1 MRYDDARRLHNE
13 DQVIVRKTKQ
23 VLMVVETRLVAP
35 EKTAGLAPA
44 VQVMLDDG
52 NWYHHR
58 EIA

>member
-1 MRYDDARRLHNE
+1 MKYKYARNLHNE
-13 DQVIVRKTKQ
+13 DQVIVRKTGQ

-35 EKTAGLAPA
+35 EKTAGQAPS

>member
-1 MRYDDARRLHNE
+1 MKYEHARNLHNE
-13 DQVIVRKTKQ
+13 DQVIVRKTGQ

-35 EKTAGLAPA
+35 EKAAGQAPA
-44 VQVMLDDG
+44 VLVMLDDG

>member
-23 VLMVVETRLVAP
+23 VLMVVETRILTP
-35 EKTAGLAPA
+35 DETSSSAPA
-44 VQVMLDDG
+44 VEVMLDDG
-52 NWYHHR
+52 NWYSHR

>member
-1 MRYDDARRLHNE
+1 MRYEHARNLHNE
-13 DQVIVRKTKQ
+13 DQVIVRKTGQ
-23 VLMVVETRLVAP
+23 VLMVVETRQIAP
-35 EKTAGLAPA
+35 EKTAGTAPA

>member
-13 DQVIVRKTKQ
+13 DQVIVRKTGQ

>member
-1 MRYDDARRLHNE
+1 MKYKYARNLHNE
-13 DQVIVRKTKQ
+13 DQVIVRKTGQ

-35 EKTAGLAPA
+35 EKTAGQAPS

-52 NWYHHR
+52 NWYHHW

>member
-23 VLMVVETRLVAP
+23 VLMVVETRSLTPDETSSSAP
-35 EKTAGLAPA
+35 VVE
-44 VQVMLDDG
+44 VMLDDG
-52 NWYHHR
+52 NWYSHR

>member
-1 MRYDDARRLHNE
+1 MKYKYARNLHNE
-13 DQVIVRKTKQ
+13 DQVIVRKTGQ

-35 EKTAGLAPA
+35 EKTSGRAPA

>member
-1 MRYDDARRLHNE
+1 MKYKYARNLHNE
-13 DQVIVRKTKQ
+13 DQVIVRKTGQ

-35 EKTAGLAPA
+35 EKTAGQAPS

-58 EIA
+58 EIS

>member
-13 DQVIVRKTKQ
+13 DQVIVRKTGQ

-44 VQVMLDDG
+44 VEVMLDDG
-52 NWYHHR
+52 NWYSHR

>member
-1 MRYDDARRLHNE
+1 MKYEHARNLHNE
-13 DQVIVRKTKQ
+13 DQVIVRKTGQ

-35 EKTAGLAPA
+35 EKTAGQAPS